1 MLLPLRGRG
10 LVDPETDDED
20 GAFGV
25 DFLEAVVL
33 TVAFLS
39 ATVGFVELPD
49 ADPAAAGR
57 VDEAFMASSSA
68 IFLRISFKPFGNGG
82 L

>member
-25 DFLEAVVL
+25 DFFEAVVL
-33 TVAFLS
+33 TV